1 MEKTIKV
8 GVGIYIFNKNNQ
20 LLLGLR
26 KSKHAENTWCAPGGH
41 MEYGE
46 TNEQAAIRE
55 TKEET
60 GLDILPENLYLQ
72 GITNDFYK
80 ESGKHYITLHMF
92 CKHYTGTPKIMEPTK
107 CAEWK
112 WFDLD
117 KLPPNL
123 MLSNRNFLSTTN
135 IKKIHK

>member
-8 GVGIYIFNKNNQ
+8 GVGVYIFNRSNQ

-26 KSKHAENTWCAPGGH
+26 KSAHAHGTWCPPGGH

-60 GLDILPENLYLQ
+60 GLDILPQDIALETV
-72 GITNDFYK
+72 TNDFFK
-80 ESGKHYITLHMF
+80 ESGKHYITLHMS
-92 CKHYTGTPKIMEPTK
+92 CKHYTGTPKIMEPDK

-112 WFDLD
+112 WFNLD
-117 KLPPNL
+117 NLPENL
-123 MLSNRNFLSTTN
+123 MLPVKNFLNT
-135 IKKIHK
+135 KKRW

>member
-1 MEKTIKV
+1 MENIIKV
-8 GVGIYIFNKNNQ
+8 GVGVYIFNHKNQ
-20 LLLGLR
+20 VLLGLR
-26 KSKHAENTWCAPGGH
+26 KSNHAHDTWCPPGGR

-60 GLDILPENLYLQ
+60 GLNILPEDISLETA
-72 GITNDFYK
+72 TNDFFK

-92 CKHYTGTPKIMEPTK
+92 CKKFSGSPQVMEPDK

-117 KLPPNL
+117 NLPENL
-123 MLSNRNFLSTTN
+123 MLPVKNFLRTKN
-135 IKKIHK
+135 RW